1 MKAREAALDPA
12 HLGPEPDIPFPP
24 GVRDPDAHTAAV
36 ASGLDGLVSVVTPA
50 YDAAWCIGEA
60 ITCVADQSVAVL
72 EHIIVDDGST
82 DGTADVVRDLQVTF
96 PHVVLMEQSRIGSA
110 GARNLGIEHARGRYV
125 TFLDSD
131 DLWRARK
138 LERQIGFMERV
149 GVPFTYGD
157 YERHERGTGRRV
169 GFHEA
174 PGVLGYDDLLTG
186 CPIGCLTAA
195 YNQERLGKL
204 YMPAVRR
211 GQDWGLWLRLIRQC
225 GQARKFPGNEAIY
238 RSTVGSLSAGK
249 LGKCADIYRIYRMD
263 ERMSRAAAL
272 RSVLVHGLHSLNY
285 RYKARA
291 LARKLS

>member
-1 MKAREAALDPA
+1 MKARQAAVDLA
-12 HLGPEPDIPFPP
+12 HLAPEPDIVCPP
-24 GVRDPDAHTAAV
+24 GVRAGDAGAAAG
-36 ASGLDGLVSVVTPA
+36 ASALDGLVSVVTPA
-50 YDAAWCIGEA
+50 HNAAWCIGEA

-82 DGTADVVRDLQVTF
+82 DGTADVVRDLQATF
-96 PHVVLMEQSRIGSA
+96 PHVVLMEQNRLGSA

-125 TFLDSD
+125 AFLDSD
-131 DLWRARK
+131 DLWRERK

-157 YERHERGTGRRV
+157 YERHEGRTGRRV
-169 GFHEA
+169 GFHQA
-174 PGVLGYDDLLTG
+174 PGVVGYEDLLTG

-195 YNQERLGKL
+195 YNQEVLGKL
-204 YMPAVRR
+204 YMPEVRR
-211 GQDWGLWLRLIRQC
+211 GQDWGLWLRLVRQC

-249 LGKCADIYRIYRMD
+249 LSKCADIYRIYRMD

-272 RSVLVHGLHSLNY
+272 RSVAVHGVQSLY
-285 RYKARA
+285 RRYRARVR
-291 LARKLS
+291 ARRPS